1 MTFSAKI
8 KEEISK
14 TDVEKIELISE
25 LSGIFCTNADIKLY
39 SIKVQTEN
47 LNAAN
52 TIFNIVKDVYNVTSN
67 ITVKKNYNFKKNEV
81 YIIEIKKNVPEI
93 LKDIGLIGETG
104 FVISQVPTE
113 EIVADDSLK
122 SSFIRGSF
130 LISGSVNDPK
140 TSRYHLEILSNNVEH
155 AEFLRDM
162 INTYNLNSK
171 VLRRKK
177 GYMVYI
183 KESEKISDFLKM
195 IKAFNGVMYFEDIRI
210 YREKVNMNN
219 RINNC
224 EQANVEKSL
233 SSSNKQISDINYIK
247 EKDAY
252 DLLDEKVKQVAEY
265 RIKYPD
271 SSLIELSE
279 IISVETNNKITKS
292 CVNHRLR
299 KIKDLADKL
308 REKENDYL

>member
-1 MTFSAKI
+1 MTFSGKI

-14 TDVEKIELISE
+14 IDSEKIELLSE

-39 SIKVQTEN
+39 SIRVQTEN

-52 TIFNIVKDVYNVTSN
+52 RIFKIVKDIYNVTSN
-67 ITVKKNYNFKKNEV
+67 ITVKKNYNFKKNEI
-81 YIIEIKKNVPEI
+81 YIIEIKSHVPEI
-93 LKDIGLIGETG
+93 IKDLGLIGETG
-104 FVISQVPTE
+104 FVINTVPFE
-113 EIVADDSLK
+113 EIVADDNLRSA
-122 SSFIRGSF
+122 FIRGCF
-130 LISGSVNDPK
+130 LLTGSVNDPK
-140 TSRYHLEILSNNVEH
+140 TSRYHLELIVNTSEF
-155 AEFLRDM
+155 AEFLKEQ

-195 IKAFNGVMYFEDIRI
+195 IKAFNGVMYYEDIRT
-210 YREKVNMNN
+210 YREKINMNN

-233 SSSNKQISDINYIK
+233 ASSNKQIKDIEFIK
-247 EKDAY
+247 AKDAY
-252 DLLDEKVKQVAEY
+252 DLLDDKIKTVAEY
-265 RIKYPD
+265 RVKYPD

-279 IISVETNNKITKS
+279 IISVETGNKVTKS

-308 REKENDYL
+308 KENK

>member
-1 MTFSAKI
+1 MTFSGKI

-14 TDVEKIELISE
+14 IECDKIESLSE

-47 LNAAN
+47 INAAN
-52 TIFNIVKDVYNVTSN
+52 RIFKIVKDVYNVTSN
-67 ITVKKNYNFKKNEV
+67 IIVKKNYNFKKNEV
-81 YIIEIKKNVPEI
+81 YIIEIKKNVPELI
-93 LKDIGLIGETG
+93 KDIGLIGETG
-104 FVISQVPTE
+104 FKINEIPFD
-113 EIVADDSLK
+113 EIVADDNLK
-122 SSFIRGSF
+122 SAFIRGCF
-130 LISGSVNDPK
+130 LLGGSVNDPK
-140 TSRYHLEILSNNVEH
+140 TSRYHLELI
-155 AEFLRDM
+155 
-162 INTYNLNSK
+162 INTQQMADFLKDLINSYGLNAK

-233 SSSNKQISDINYIK
+233 ASSNKQINDINIIK
-247 EKDAY
+247 EHDAY
-252 DLLDEKVKQVAEY
+252 DLLDDKIKEVAEY

-279 IISVETNNKITKS
+279 IISLETGNKITKS

-299 KIKDLADKL
+299 KIKNLADKL
-308 REKENDYL
+308 QSNE

>member
-1 MTFSAKI
+1 MTFSGRI

-14 TDVEKIELISE
+14 IESEKIESISE
-25 LSGIFCTNADIKLY
+25 LSGILCTNSDIKLY
-39 SIKVQTEN
+39 SIRVQTEN

-52 TIFNIVKDVYNVTSN
+52 RIFKIVKDIYNVTAN
-67 ITVKKNYNFKKNEV
+67 ITVKKNYNFKKNEM
-81 YIIEIKKNVPEI
+81 YIIEIKKSVPEI
-93 LKDIGLIGETG
+93 IKDLGLIGETG
-104 FVISQVPTE
+104 FVINTVPTE
-113 EIVADDSLK
+113 GIVADDALRSA
-122 SSFIRGSF
+122 FIRGCF

-140 TSRYHLEILSNNVEH
+140 TSRYHLELIVNNNDF
-155 AEFLRDM
+155 AEFLKDQM
-162 INTYNLNSK
+162 NAYGLNAK

-177 GYMVYI
+177 GYMVYV
-183 KESEKISDFLKM
+183 KESEKISDFLKV
-195 IKAFNGVMYFEDIRI
+195 IKAFNGVMYYEDIRT
-210 YREKVNMNN
+210 YREKINLNN

-233 SSSNKQISDINYIK
+233 ASSNKQIKDIEFIK

-252 DLLDEKVKQVAEY
+252 DLLDEKIKEVAEY
-265 RIKYPD
+265 RLKYPD

-279 IISVETNNKITKS
+279 IISVETGNKITKS

-308 REKENDYL
+308 KNK

>member
-1 MTFSAKI
+1 MTFSGKI
-8 KEEISK
+8 KEEVSK
-14 TDVEKIELISE
+14 LDVDKIELVSE

-52 TIFNIVKDVYNVTSN
+52 RIFNIVKDVYDVTSN

-81 YIIEIKKNVPEI
+81 YIIEIKKSVPEI
-93 LKDIGLIGETG
+93 IKDIGLMNETG
-104 FVISQVPTE
+104 FKIELTPRE
-113 EIVADDSLK
+113 EIVADDNLWSA
-122 SSFIRGSF
+122 FIRGCF

-140 TSRYHLEILSNNVEH
+140 TSRYHLEIISNNVKH
-155 AEFLRDM
+155 AEFLRDL
-162 INTYNLNSK
+162 INSFNLNSK

-195 IKAFNGVMYFEDIRI
+195 IKAYNGVMYFEDIRI

-233 SSSNKQISDINYIK
+233 ASSNKQISDINYIK

-252 DLLDEKVKQVAEY
+252 ELLDDKVRLVAEY
-265 RIKYPD
+265 RVKYPD

-308 REKENDYL
+308 RNKE

>member
-1 MTFSAKI
+1 MTFSGKI

-14 TDVEKIELISE
+14 IDIDKIEAISE
-25 LSGIFCTNADIKLY
+25 LSGIFCANADIKLY

-52 TIFNIVKDVYNVTSN
+52 RIFKIVKDVYDVTSN
-67 ITVKKNYNFKKNEV
+67 ITVKKNYNFKKNEI
-81 YIIEIKKNVPEI
+81 YIIEVKKNVPEI
-93 LKDIGLIGETG
+93 IKDIGLIGETG
-104 FVISQVPTE
+104 FKISEVPQE
-113 EIVADDSLK
+113 EIVADDNLK
-122 SSFIRGSF
+122 SAFIRGAF
-130 LISGSVNDPK
+130 LLTGSVNDPK
-140 TSRYHLEILSNNVEH
+140 TSRYHLEIISNNVKH
-155 AEFLRDM
+155 AEFLRDL
-162 INTYNLNSK
+162 INSYNLNSK

-183 KESEKISDFLKM
+183 KESESDFLKM

-233 SSSNKQISDINYIK
+233 ASSNKQIEDINYIK
-247 EKDAY
+247 QRDAY
-252 DLLDEKVKQVAEY
+252 DLLDDKIKQVAEY

-271 SSLIELSE
+271 SSLIELSQ

-308 REKENDYL
+308 REKE

>member
-1 MTFSAKI
+1 MTFSGRI

-14 TDVEKIELISE
+14 TEIDKIEAISE
-25 LSGIFCTNADIKLY
+25 LSGILCTNADIKLY
-39 SIKVQTEN
+39 SIRVQTEN

-52 TIFNIVKDVYNVTSN
+52 RIFKIVKDVYNVTSN
-67 ITVKKNYNFKKNEV
+67 ITVRKNYNFKKNEI

-93 LKDIGLIGETG
+93 IKDIGLIGETG
-104 FVISQVPTE
+104 FIISEIPNE
-113 EIVADDSLK
+113 EIVADENLK
-122 SSFIRGSF
+122 SAFIRGCF

-140 TSRYHLEILSNNVEH
+140 TSRYHLEIISNNVKH
-155 AEFLRDM
+155 AEFLKDL
-162 INTYNLNSK
+162 INSYNLNSK

-183 KESEKISDFLKM
+183 KESEKISDFLKV

-224 EQANVEKSL
+224 EQANVEKSMA
-233 SSSNKQISDINYIK
+233 SSNKQISDINYIK
-247 EKDAY
+247 DKDAY
-252 DLLDEKVKQVAEY
+252 DLLDERVKQVAEY
-265 RIKYPD
+265 RVKYPD
-271 SSLIELSE
+271 SSLIELSQ

-308 REKENDYL
+308 RSK

>member
-1 MTFSAKI
+1 MTFSGKI

-14 TDVEKIELISE
+14 IDSEKIEYISE

-52 TIFNIVKDVYNVTSN
+52 RIFKIVKDIYNVTSN

-81 YIIEIKKNVPEI
+81 YIIEIKKSVPEI
-93 LKDIGLIGETG
+93 IKDLGLIGETG
-104 FVISQVPTE
+104 FVINKVPFE
-113 EIVADDSLK
+113 EIVADDNLRSA
-122 SSFIRGSF
+122 FIRGCF

-140 TSRYHLEILSNNVEH
+140 TSRYHLELIVNTAEF
-155 AEFLRDM
+155 AEFLKNQ
-162 INTYNLNSK
+162 INTYGLNSK

-183 KESEKISDFLKM
+183 KESEKISDFLKV
-195 IKAFNGVMYFEDIRI
+195 IKAFNGVMYYEDIRT
-210 YREKVNMNN
+210 YREKINLNN

-233 SSSNKQISDINYIK
+233 ASSNKQIKDIEFIK
-247 EKDAY
+247 AKDAY
-252 DLLDEKVKQVAEY
+252 DLLDDKVKVVAEY
-265 RIKYPD
+265 RVKYPD

-279 IISVETNNKITKS
+279 IISVETNNKVTKS

-308 REKENDYL
+308 REK

>member
-1 MTFSAKI
+1 MTFSGKI
-8 KEEISK
+8 KEEVSK
-14 TDVEKIELISE
+14 IDIDKIEAISE
-25 LSGIFCTNADIKLY
+25 LSGILCTNADIKLY

-52 TIFNIVKDVYNVTSN
+52 RIFKIVKDVYNVTSN
-67 ITVKKNYNFKKNEV
+67 ITVRKNYNFKKNEI

-93 LKDIGLIGETG
+93 IKDIGLIGETG
-104 FVISQVPTE
+104 FVISEVPNE
-113 EIVADDSLK
+113 EIVADENLK
-122 SSFIRGSF
+122 SAFIRGCF

-140 TSRYHLEILSNNVEH
+140 TSRYHLEIISNNVKH
-155 AEFLRDM
+155 AELLKNL
-162 INTYNLNSK
+162 INSYNLNSK

-195 IKAFNGVMYFEDIRI
+195 IKAYNGVMYFEDIRI

-233 SSSNKQISDINYIK
+233 ASSNKQIVDIEYIK
-247 EKDAY
+247 SRDAY
-252 DLLDEKVKQVAEY
+252 DLLDDKIKQVAEY

-279 IISVETNNKITKS
+279 IISVETNNRITKS

-308 REKENDYL
+308 RNKE

>member
-1 MTFSAKI
+1 MTFSGKI
-8 KEEISK
+8 KEEVSK
-14 TDVEKIELISE
+14 IDVDKIEAISE
-25 LSGIFCTNADIKLY
+25 LSGILCTSADIKLY

-52 TIFNIVKDVYNVTSN
+52 RIFNIVKNIYDVTSN
-67 ITVKKNYNFKKNEV
+67 ITVKKNYNFKKNEI

-93 LKDIGLIGETG
+93 IKDIGLIGETG
-104 FVISQVPTE
+104 FRITE
-113 EIVADDSLK
+113 IPNDEIIADDNLK
-122 SSFIRGSF
+122 SAFIRGCF

-140 TSRYHLEILSNNVEH
+140 TSRYHLEIIINNLKE
-155 AEFLRDM
+155 AEFLNNA
-162 INTYNLNSK
+162 INSYGLNSK
-171 VLRRKK
+171 ILRRKK

-195 IKAFNGVMYFEDIRI
+195 IKAFKGVMYFEDIRI

-233 SSSNKQISDINYIK
+233 ASSNKQIKDIEYIK

-252 DLLDEKVKQVAEY
+252 DLLDDKIKEVANY

-271 SSLIELSE
+271 SSLIELSQ
-279 IISVETNNKITKS
+279 IISLETNNKITKS

-308 REKENDYL
+308 REKDNQ

>member
-1 MTFSAKI
+1 MTFSGKI

-14 TDVEKIELISE
+14 LDSEKIEYISE

-39 SIKVQTEN
+39 SIRVQTEN

-52 TIFNIVKDVYNVTSN
+52 RIFKIVKDIYNVTSN

-81 YIIEIKKNVPEI
+81 YIIEIKKSVPEI
-93 LKDIGLIGETG
+93 IKDLGLIGETG
-104 FVISQVPTE
+104 FVINKVPFE
-113 EIVADDSLK
+113 EIVADDNLK
-122 SSFIRGSF
+122 SAFIRGCF

-140 TSRYHLEILSNNVEH
+140 TSRYHLELIVNTAEF
-155 AEFLRDM
+155 AEFLKDQ
-162 INTYNLNSK
+162 INTYGLNSK

-183 KESEKISDFLKM
+183 KESEKISDFLKV
-195 IKAFNGVMYFEDIRI
+195 IKAFNGVMYYEDIRT
-210 YREKVNMNN
+210 YREKINLNN

-233 SSSNKQISDINYIK
+233 ASSNKQIKDIEFIK
-247 EKDAY
+247 AKDAY
-252 DLLDEKVKQVAEY
+252 DLLDDKVKVVAEY
-265 RIKYPD
+265 RVKYPD

-279 IISVETNNKITKS
+279 IISVETNNKVTKS

-308 REKENDYL
+308 REK

>member
-1 MTFSAKI
+1 MTFSGKI

-14 TDVEKIELISE
+14 VDAEKIELVSE
-25 LSGIFCTNADIKLY
+25 LSGILCTNADIKLY

-52 TIFNIVKDVYNVTSN
+52 RIFNIVKEVYNVTCN
-67 ITVKKNYNFKKNEV
+67 ITVKKNYNFKKNEI

-93 LKDIGLIGETG
+93 IKDIGLIGETG
-104 FVISQVPTE
+104 FVITETPKE

-122 SSFIRGSF
+122 SAFIRGCF
-130 LISGSVNDPK
+130 LISGSINDPK
-140 TSRYHLEILSNNVEH
+140 TSRYHLEIIINNLKH
-155 AEFLRDM
+155 AEFLKDI
-162 INTYNLNSK
+162 INSYNLNSK

-183 KESEKISDFLKM
+183 KESEKISDFLRV

-233 SSSNKQISDINYIK
+233 ASSNKQISDIEYIK

-252 DLLDEKVKQVAEY
+252 DLLDEKIKQVAEY
-265 RIKYPD
+265 RIKYPE
-271 SSLIELSE
+271 SSLIELSQ
-279 IISVETNNKITKS
+279 IISVETNNKMTKS

-308 REKENDYL
+308 RSKE

>member
-1 MTFSAKI
+1 MTFSGKI
-8 KEEISK
+8 KEEVSK
-14 TDVEKIELISE
+14 LDVDKIELVSE
-25 LSGIFCTNADIKLY
+25 LSGIFCTNADIRLY

-52 TIFNIVKDVYNVTSN
+52 RIFNIVKEIYGVTSN
-67 ITVKKNYNFKKNEV
+67 ITVKKNYNFKKNEI

-93 LKDIGLIGETG
+93 IKDIGLIGETG
-104 FVISQVPTE
+104 FVIEEIPNE
-113 EIVADDSLK
+113 EIVADENLK
-122 SSFIRGSF
+122 SAFIRGCF

-140 TSRYHLEILSNNVEH
+140 TSRYHLEIISNNVRH
-155 AEFLRDM
+155 AEFLRDL
-162 INTYNLNSK
+162 INSFNLNSK

-195 IKAFNGVMYFEDIRI
+195 IKAYNGVMYFEDIRI

-233 SSSNKQISDINYIK
+233 ASSNKQISDIEYIK
-247 EKDAY
+247 QRDAY
-252 DLLDEKVKQVAEY
+252 ELLDDKVRLVAEY
-265 RIKYPD
+265 RVKYPD

-308 REKENDYL
+308 RNKE

>member
-1 MTFSAKI
+1 MTFSGKI
-8 KEEISK
+8 KEEVSK
-14 TDVEKIELISE
+14 LDVDKIELVSE

-39 SIKVQTEN
+39 SIRVQTEN

-52 TIFNIVKDVYNVTSN
+52 RIFNIVKDVYDVTSN
-67 ITVKKNYNFKKNEV
+67 ITVKKNYNFKKNEI

-93 LKDIGLIGETG
+93 IKDIGLIGETG
-104 FVISQVPTE
+104 FVIDEIPKE
-113 EIVADDSLK
+113 EIVADENLK
-122 SSFIRGSF
+122 SAFIRGSF

-140 TSRYHLEILSNNVEH
+140 TSRYHLEIISNNIKH
-155 AEFLRDM
+155 AEFLRDL
-162 INTYNLNSK
+162 INSFNLNSK

-195 IKAFNGVMYFEDIRI
+195 IKAYNGVMYFEDIRI

-233 SSSNKQISDINYIK
+233 ASSNKQISDINYIK

-252 DLLDEKVKQVAEY
+252 ELLDDKVRLVAEY
-265 RIKYPD
+265 RVKYPD

-308 REKENDYL
+308 RGKDNE